1 MNSDSRDH
9 ARTWTADISDANPEA
24 QVVDAAFA
32 SFGGCS
38 FCIGPAELMTTIDDN
53 SLVSKTLDEPGNGR
67 VLVVDNNGS
76 TSCAMLGGDLARKA
90 AANGWAGVVVY
101 GAVRD
106 TVELREAR
114 LSVFALRATPRKSVK
129 RGIGERR
136 DSMQLPGARFASGDI
151 VAADADGVL
160 VVPKAKF
167 VDVRS

>member
-1 MNSDSRDH
+1 MNPDKRDST
-9 ARTWTADISDANPEA
+9 RTWTADISDANPEA

-53 SLVSKTLDEPGNGR
+53 SLVSKTLDEPGQGR

-90 AANGWAGVVVY
+90 ASNGWAGVVVY

-106 TVELREAR
+106 TLELREAR
-114 LSVFALRATPRKSVK
+114 VAVFALRATPRKSVK
-129 RGIGERR
+129 RGIGQRR
-136 DSMQLPGARFASGDI
+136 DSLQLPGARFASGDI

-160 VVPKAKF
+160 VVPQAKF
-167 VDVRS
+167 VDVRN

>member
-1 MNSDSRDH
+1 MNPDKRDH
-9 ARTWTADISDANPEA
+9 TRTWTADISDANPEA
-24 QVVDAAFA
+24 QVVDVAFA
-32 SFGGCS
+32 SFGGRS

-53 SLVSKTLDEPGNGR
+53 SFVSKTLDEPGEGR
-67 VLVVDNNGS
+67 VLVVDNSGS

-101 GAVRD
+101 GAIRD

-114 LSVFALRATPRKSVK
+114 LAVFALRATPRKSVK
-129 RGIGERR
+129 RGIGQRR
-136 DSMQLPGARFASGDI
+136 DALQLPGARFASGDI

-167 VDVRS
+167 VDVRG